1 MIVKVE
7 SSNDIE
13 GKEMVKVESSNINA
27 VGYDM
32 SFGSLIV
39 EYKSGS
45 KYQYKN
51 VPYELYENLLK
62 AESKGRFVNEN
73 VKSKFEY
80 NRISEEVKGE

>member
-1 MIVKVE
+1 
-7 SSNDIE
+7 
-13 GKEMVKVESSNINA
+13 MVKVESSNISA

-32 SFGSLIV
+32 NFGSLIV
-39 EYKSGS
+39 EYKSGM

-73 VKSKFEY
+73 VKGKFEY
-80 NRISEEVKGE
+80 NRLVEDM

>member
-1 MIVKVE
+1 
-7 SSNDIE
+7 
-13 GKEMVKVESSNINA
+13 MVKVESSNISA

-32 SFGSLIV
+32 NFGSLIV
-39 EYKSGS
+39 EYKSGN

-73 VKSKFEY
+73 VKGKFEY
-80 NRISEEVKGE
+80 NRLVEDM

>member
-1 MIVKVE
+1 MRQEQVVR
-7 SSNDIE
+7 
-13 GKEMVKVESSNINA
+13 KETTMVKVESSNISA

-39 EYKSGS
+39 EYKSGT

-51 VPYELYENLLK
+51 VPYEVYENLLK

-73 VKSKFEY
+73 VKGKFEY
-80 NRISEEVKGE
+80 GRITEDIKC